1 MNYAKYLI
9 IGNGI
14 AGLSAAKEIR
24 KNDDK
29 DSLTIVSS
37 EPSLTYYRTKLTEG
51 IALDLLE
58 DDLLMYDEKWYEERD
73 INVIL
78 NKIVE
83 KIDIDNNQIELN
95 DGQKIKYE
103 KLLIAAGSSPFT
115 LPIEGKSKQG
125 TFALRTTKDLEEFK
139 EYIKYCETVTVIG
152 GGLLGLEAAWSLK
165 LLKKNVNVIEHSPY
179 LLHRQLD
186 RELGEKLAEKLSIE
200 GINIYLPNSTE
211 EILGDDK
218 VNGIRINGG
227 EIVPTDAILFSTGIR
242 ANLNLVKDSGIVY
255 NRGIKV
261 NECLETNVGNIYAA
275 GDVAEIGDLIMGLW
289 TASNEQGQVA
299 GSNMSGVEKK
309 YEIPKMFSTLNIG
322 NIKVFSAGD
331 IVNYD
336 KVLEYKDESKD
347 IHHKLFTRN
356 GEMVGVIL
364 FGDLQGLNALRNG
377 VFKHTKVEDYLAK
390 GIQFK

>member
-1 MNYAKYLI
+1 
-9 IGNGI
+9 
-14 AGLSAAKEIR
+14 
-24 KNDDK
+24 
-29 DSLTIVSS
+29 
-37 EPSLTYYRTKLTEG
+37 
-51 IALDLLE
+51 
-58 DDLLMYDEKWYEERD
+58 
-73 INVIL
+73 
-78 NKIVE
+78 
-83 KIDIDNNQIELN
+83 
-95 DGQKIKYE
+95 
-103 KLLIAAGSSPFT
+103 
-115 LPIEGKSKQG
+115 
-125 TFALRTTKDLEEFK
+125 
-139 EYIKYCETVTVIG
+139 
-152 GGLLGLEAAWSLK
+152 
-165 LLKKNVNVIEHSPY
+165 
-179 LLHRQLD
+179 LD

-275 GDVAEIGDLIMGLW
+275 GDVAEIDDLIMGLW

>member
-24 KNDDK
+24 KNDNK
-29 DSLTIVSS
+29 ASLTIVSS
-37 EPSLTYYRTKLTEG
+37 ESSLTYYRTKLTEG

-78 NKIVE
+78 KKVVE
-83 KIDIDNNQIELN
+83 KIDIDNDQIELN

-103 KLLIAAGSSPFT
+103 KLLIATGSSPFT
-115 LPIEGKSKQG
+115 LPIEGKSKKG
-125 TFALRTTKDLEEFK
+125 TFALRTTKNLEEFK

-165 LLKKNVNVIEHSPY
+165 LLKKNVNVIERSPY

-186 RELGEKLAEKLSIE
+186 RELGEKLEEKLSAA
-200 GINIYLPNSTE
+200 GINVYLPNSTE

-227 EIVPTDAILFSTGIR
+227 EIIPTDAVLFSTGIR
-242 ANLNLVKDSGIVY
+242 PNLRLVKDSGIIF
-255 NRGIKV
+255 NRGIIV
-261 NECLETNVGNIYAA
+261 NEYLETNIENIYAA
-275 GDVAEIGDLIMGLW
+275 GDVAQIGNLIMGLW

-299 GSNMSGVEKK
+299 GSNMSGDKKK
-309 YEIPKMFSTLNIG
+309 YEVPKLFSTLNIG

-336 KVLEYKDESKD
+336 KALEYKEESKD

-356 GEMVGVIL
+356 DEMVGAIL
-364 FGDLQGLNALRNG
+364 FGDLKGLNTLRNG
-377 VFKHTKVEDYLAK
+377 VFKHTKVEDYLDK